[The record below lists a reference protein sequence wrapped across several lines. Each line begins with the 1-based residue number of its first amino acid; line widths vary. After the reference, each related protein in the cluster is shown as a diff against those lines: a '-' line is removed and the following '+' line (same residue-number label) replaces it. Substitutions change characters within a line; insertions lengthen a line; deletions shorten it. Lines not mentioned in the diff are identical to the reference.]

1 MIKTVNLL
9 KRRSG
14 MSMEDFI
21 EHYESTHR
29 RIGEKYLKGHACHYI
44 RRYLFPVPDPATGE
58 SYEAEYDVL
67 LEIWYPNEAAYQ
79 NAMAAINAPEA
90 AAEISADE
98 ANLFD
103 RSSMRSFHV
112 REFESDM

>member
-9 KRRSG
+9 KRKSG

-29 RIGEKYLKGHACHYI
+29 RIGEKYLKGHACHYV
-44 RRYLFPVPDPATGE
+44 RRYLFPVADPATGE
-58 SYEAEYDVL
+58 TFEAAYDVL
-67 LEIWYPNEAAYQ
+67 LEIWYPDQAAYD
-79 NAMAAINAPEA
+79 AFVAAVTDPEA

-112 REFESDM
+112 KEFESDM